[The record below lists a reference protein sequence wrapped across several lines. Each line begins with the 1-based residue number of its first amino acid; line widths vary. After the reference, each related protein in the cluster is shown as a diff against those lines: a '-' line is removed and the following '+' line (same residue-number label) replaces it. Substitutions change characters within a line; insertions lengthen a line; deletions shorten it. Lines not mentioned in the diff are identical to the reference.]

1 VPRQQELVQQRRV
14 DKARLEEEARQLRQE
29 ADSACMRGTMQ
40 REMGR
45 GGRNLL
51 EEAERKIRE
60 AMVKERDAS
69 DLEKLAHDGE
79 RNIHRLCDQL
89 LVNGRQR
96 GDVQRDREREEARV
110 AEMAQNLERY
120 KREVA
125 NCLTAARSLRA
136 EEERLDHEA
145 AEKEEQARRLE
156 QEATSLDQEAARLER
171 EAGPVSGW

>member
-1 VPRQQELVQQRRV
+1 
-14 DKARLEEEARQLRQE
+14 
-29 ADSACMRGTMQ
+29 MQ

-45 GGRNLL
+45 PARSLL

-60 AMVKERDAS
+60 AMTKERDAS

-96 GDVQRDREREEARV
+96 GDVQKEREREEARV

-136 EEERLDHEA
+136 EGAREGGGARGGDGSEPGAL
-145 AEKEEQARRLE
+145 QA
-156 QEATSLDQEAARLER
+156 
-171 EAGPVSGW
+171 G